1 MKMKQLSENGLRWY
15 TTGPS
20 HLKNTMFSRTKKN
33 SFAVWKHLRNANRA
47 REDECKRKSFYKR
60 SDLGD
65 NWCYNINGWGIAS
78 DCTIVVSVNDE
89 SLD

>member
-1 MKMKQLSENGLRWY
+1 
-15 TTGPS
+15 
-20 HLKNTMFSRTKKN
+20 
-33 SFAVWKHLRNANRA
+33 VNRA

>member
-15 TTGPS
+15 TTGLS

>member
-1 MKMKQLSENGLRWY
+1 MKKYVLAFFMDMMMGFSMLR
-15 TTGPS
+15 
-20 HLKNTMFSRTKKN
+20 KR
-33 SFAVWKHLRNANRA
+33 VRKHLRNVNRA

-60 SDLGD
+60 SDLGN

>member
-1 MKMKQLSENGLRWY
+1 MKLKQLSENGLRWY
-15 TTGPS
+15 TTGLS

-33 SFAVWKHLRNANRA
+33 AFAVWKHLRNANRA